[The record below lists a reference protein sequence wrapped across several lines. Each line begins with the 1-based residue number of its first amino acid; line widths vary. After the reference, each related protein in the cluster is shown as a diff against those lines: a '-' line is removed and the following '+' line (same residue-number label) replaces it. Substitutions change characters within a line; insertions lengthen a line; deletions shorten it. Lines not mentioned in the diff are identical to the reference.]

1 MDNLVFNNSS
11 SSNGTSNLTDD
22 TLQSKSSSGSV
33 SPLPR
38 HSAQETLVF
47 VTIYSLLSLLVILG
61 NSLIIIVFTRN
72 SKLRTATNLF
82 FVSLAV
88 SDLVVGG
95 VSIPCW
101 MYILLYDLNH
111 SKQSVPNLHFRRVF
125 TFLDI
130 CSALTSI
137 AHLTIISIERNIA
150 ISKPLRHR
158 VIPRWYYYCAI
169 AATWIYGIVIAG
181 IFVGDFKHAT
191 WWKYRGLLS
200 TIAGFFLPL
209 LIIICMYANIYKS
222 VKLFN
227 IRRRTYSISSLQKKV
242 YHERTTAKTVLIVT
256 GLFVASWLPFYT
268 LTVLHM
274 FWPHF
279 LPRGV
284 SLMHLLDFVKLL
296 HYSNSAINPVVYTY
310 RILEV
315 RTTLMRIVAPCLV
328 QTDVSSAR
336 SLPIPL
342 AVQRSSPF
350 GPAKLRHSLSRAQVG
365 SAIHQDV
372 NL

>member
-1 MDNLVFNNSS
+1 MVFNNST
-11 SSNGTSNLTDD
+11 SSNGISNLTNDSS
-22 TLQSKSSSGSV
+22 QSKSSSSSVGSF
-33 SPLPR
+33 PR

-47 VTIYSLLSLLVILG
+47 VTVYSLLSFLVILG

-72 SKLRTATNLF
+72 NKLRTATNLF

-88 SDLVVGG
+88 SDLVVGA
-95 VSIPCW
+95 VSIPSW

-111 SKQSVPNLHFRRVF
+111 STQSAPNLLFRKVY

-158 VIPRWYYYCAI
+158 VMPRWYYYCAI
-169 AATWIYGIVIAG
+169 AATWAYGLVIAG
-181 IFVGDFKHAT
+181 IFVSDIKLAM
-191 WWKYRGLLS
+191 WWKYKGLLS
-200 TIAGFFLPL
+200 TIGGFFLPL

-227 IRRRTYSISSLQKKV
+227 IRRRSYSISSLQKKV
-242 YHERTTAKTVLIVT
+242 HHERTTAKTVLIVT
-256 GLFVASWLPFYT
+256 GLFVASWLPFFT
-268 LTVLHM
+268 LSVLYI
-274 FWPHF
+274 FLPHY

-315 RTTLMRIVAPCLV
+315 RTSLMRIVAPCLV

-336 SLPIPL
+336 SLPVPL

-350 GPAKLRHSLSRAQVG
+350 GPTKLRHSFSRARVG
-365 SAIHQDV
+365 SANNHDV